1 MHTWL
6 RIICI
11 ATATFLGGSA
21 NAAAD
26 AGKAA
31 LHATPKSAPDWRPPA
46 GLLNTMT
53 VHAKVRLPAGG
64 YVSAAGSRL
73 AAFKDEALRGVCTL
87 FNGPAPEMQFQL
99 AVGANSSTE
108 AGLTLRLYDAGTDRV
123 YDIGSGL
130 TFAADTTIGTIVAP
144 LEYAAIEAPTL
155 VTLNVSGGNVS
166 SLEWGAQFGAT
177 PGADVGIDYLAPMP
191 GMDGRAVYFIPPVA
205 AAPALKRDVR
215 GSLVGERWQV
225 AVLAGLQSVTL
236 TWDPASIPPGEWHLW
251 ELTAR
256 DGAAVPGT
264 AIRLGAGGS
273 LAPIPAGEQR
283 YFAIGLPDAVT
294 VSAVTPATGLPV
306 GGATLTL
313 TGAGFAAGV
322 TVRLGDTPA
331 LAVTRLS
338 GTALTVVAPPHA
350 WGAVAVT
357 VINPDGASASL
368 PNAFAYN
375 TPPTANAGG
384 PYAYTAGAEQDL
396 TLDGSASSSGDAG
409 EAATLTWDLDGD
421 GVYDDATG
429 PTPVVPWA
437 AASALLDAGTWHFG
451 AANLIRLRVVDAL
464 GAAAGGQTTVLA
476 YRGVWSFTL
485 NVLAGSQTQ
494 LTVGLSKSANDGAD
508 ALDALATPP
517 AGAAVSVLAAPGRQL
532 AADYHAYDPR
542 NPPLYSAWVVAVTAA
557 ADQPCVLSWDSAATA
572 GLGRGGLWLF
582 EAEPAPGGGIPAAD
596 GRLTPGGQRFDLSL
610 EHSIAVQ
617 AGQSRS
623 FRLVYGYVEQT
634 LHLAAG
640 WNLLSLPL
648 EPRDPGV
655 AALFAGTSRVGAAW
669 TYDGT
674 QRVYAKATELPALTG
689 FWIYATPDAAGGG
702 ADIPV
707 LGIPVSDQDYP
718 LSPGGTWQLVGVA
731 QSRPLE
737 ANPALIP
744 PADGWNATTNAYR
757 RVAPGGTL
765 EPGHGYW
772 FCVRQATTLNPQF

>member
-1 MHTWL
+1 MYKQLRWICIVALTGIGFGITAAVAPLKPPPGFAPKAAPPTWL
-6 RIICI
+6 
-11 ATATFLGGSA
+11 
-21 NAAAD
+21 
-26 AGKAA
+26 
-31 LHATPKSAPDWRPPA
+31 PPT

-73 AAFKDEALRGVCTL
+73 AAFKGDAIRGVCTV

-99 AVGANSSTE
+99 AVGSNSSSE
-108 AGLTLRLYDAGTDRV
+108 AGLTLRVYDAGTDRV

-130 TFAADTTIGTIVAP
+130 PFAADTTLGTIIAPQEYVAV
-144 LEYAAIEAPTL
+144 EAPTL
-155 VTLNVSGGNVS
+155 VTLSVSGGNVT
-166 SLEWGAQFGAT
+166 SLEWGAQAGAT
-177 PGADVGIDYLAPMP
+177 PGADVGIDHLAPLA

-225 AVLAGLQSVTL
+225 AVLAGLQAVTL
-236 TWDPASIPPGEWHLW
+236 TWDPAIIPPGEWHLW
-251 ELTAR
+251 ELSVR

-264 AIRLGAGGS
+264 AIRLSAVGS
-273 LAPIPAGEQR
+273 LAPVPAGEQR

-294 VSAVTPATGLPV
+294 VSAVTPATGLPA
-306 GGATLTL
+306 GGTTLTV

-322 TVRLGDTPA
+322 TVRLGDAPA
-331 LAVTRLS
+331 SATTRLS
-338 GTALTVVAPPHA
+338 GTTLTVMTPPHT

-357 VINPDGASASL
+357 ANNPDGASASL

-384 PYAYTAGAEQDL
+384 PYAYTAGAEHDL

-409 EAATLTWDLDGD
+409 DAAAFAWDLDGD
-421 GVYDDATG
+421 GAYDDATG
-429 PTPVVPWA
+429 ATPVVPWA
-437 AASALLDAGTWHFG
+437 TASALLDAGTWHYG
-451 AANLIRLRVVDAL
+451 AANPIRLRVVDAL
-464 GAAAGGQTTVLA
+464 GAAAVGQATVLA

-494 LTVGLSKSANDGAD
+494 LTVGLSRSATDGAD
-508 ALDALATPP
+508 PQDTAATPP

-532 AADYHAYDPR
+532 ATDYHAYDPL

-557 ADQPCVLSWDSAATA
+557 TDQPCVLSWDSAATA

-596 GRLTPGGQRFDLSL
+596 GRLTPGGRRLDLSR
-610 EHSIAVQ
+610 ETSITVQ
-617 AGQSRS
+617 NGQTRS
-623 FRLVYGYVEQT
+623 FRLVYGHVEHT

-648 EPRDPGV
+648 EPREPGV
-655 AALFAGTSRVGAAW
+655 AALFAGNSRVGAAW

-689 FWIYATPDAAGGG
+689 FWIYATPDVAGGG

-707 LGIPVSDQDYP
+707 QGIPVSDQDYP
-718 LSPGGTWQLVGVA
+718 LSPGGIWQLVGVA

-744 PADGWNATTNAYR
+744 PADGWNATTNTYR

-765 EPGHGYW
+765 EPGYGYW
-772 FCVRQATTLNPQF
+772 FCVRQATALNPR